1 MCNDNKMKSFERSG
15 ARWVERRTRPQPPE
29 DTAHPA
35 NMYIRVRWRRGGP
48 ARLLACTERLTSTPG
63 LQNDMVQSGT

>member
-1 MCNDNKMKSFERSG
+1 MKSFERSG

-35 NMYIRVRWRRGGP
+35 NMYIRVRWRRGVQR
-48 ARLLACTERLTSTPG
+48 ACWLA
-63 LQNDMVQSGT
+63 QSGLPLRQAYRTTWYSLGHKER